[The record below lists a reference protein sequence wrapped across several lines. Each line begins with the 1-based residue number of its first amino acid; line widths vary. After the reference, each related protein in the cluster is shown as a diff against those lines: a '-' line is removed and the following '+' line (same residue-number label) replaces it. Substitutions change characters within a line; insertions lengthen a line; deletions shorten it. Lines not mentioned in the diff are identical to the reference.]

1 MQVACVVPKFV
12 SPGVRRCPADTGA
25 QAQVWGGLA
34 AGCPPAPLPAWSSE
48 GEDPGVCPAPSSP
61 LLRLLGACGL
71 SGQAGGR
78 CPGAELKGSA
88 LVSQICSLFLSHLS
102 GNLYSSRK
110 LFPLGFGLCCCLCLG
125 SCPGTSQ
132 SLCHK
137 AVPCLVPRALALLLP
152 QSWTPPFND
161 CNREAACPIST
172 RATEACLT
180 LVFLIFGCLC

>member
-1 MQVACVVPKFV
+1 MC
-12 SPGVRRCPADTGA
+12 GI
-25 QAQVWGGLA
+25 
-34 AGCPPAPLPAWSSE
+34 WSSPQDHSWAKGEVALDRVE
-48 GEDPGVCPAPSSP
+48 GHGNTCQVIGLTTPKPLLPGVCPAPSSP

-110 LFPLGFGLCCCLCLG
+110 LFPLGFGLCCCVCLG